1 VGFAY
6 SRSALGARVRS
17 PLGVFT
23 RQLEDPPIIAAQA
36 SVMCAVHKWS
46 PNVTARGFVNL
57 IGDRRT
63 DGPAAFTF
71 TFDGGASETIGVTTA
86 ILQADGDTVAFL
98 CPNQSYFNPGES
110 TRFNLDENTPNFVTA
125 TRIDFRSALGAE
137 FADLQTWCTNPNSNT
152 LAFSQ
157 PLQPAAMGQHFS
169 GSTWVDYFQ
178 NQYQGAGQI
187 MQAWS
192 QTRIIYTDGSSEIA
206 QKSSASNSAAR
217 TIVTNCVTVET
228 PIGWSRY
235 VTPAVGLTTKTV
247 RRTELLDA
255 GAAVLTANDWV
266 FQCDA
271 GGSGFIYVPAP

>member
-1 VGFAY
+1 VGFTY

-17 PLGVFT
+17 TLGVFT
-23 RQLEDPPIIAAQA
+23 RQLEDPPIIEAQA
-36 SVMCAVHKWS
+36 SVMCAVHKLT
-46 PNVTARGFVNL
+46 PNVTARGFVIL
-57 IGDRRT
+57 VGDRVA
-63 DGPAAFTF
+63 DGPGAFTF
-71 TFDGGASETIGVTTA
+71 DFDGAPSETIGVA
-86 ILQADGDTVAFL
+86 SVIFNPDGSTIGFL

-110 TRFNLDENTPNFVTA
+110 TTFHLDENTPSGVTA
-125 TRIDFRSALGAE
+125 TRIAFSSALGAE
-137 FADLQTWCTNPNSNT
+137 FADLQAWCTNPNSNT
-152 LAFSQ
+152 LAYSQ
-157 PLQPAAMGQHFS
+157 ALQPAAMGQHFS
-169 GSTWVDYFQ
+169 GSTWAEYFQ

-217 TIVTNCVTVET
+217 TIFTNCVTVET

-255 GAAVLTANDWV
+255 GAAVLTANDWL
-266 FQCDA
+266 FQCD
-271 GGSGFIYVPAP
+271 GGGDGFVYVPAP